1 MEKKKSNRFKKLNV
15 TKIITK
21 LKLLSYFW
29 NQQPFRRLRFSTKL
43 MLRSRFD
50 LEFVIIFAG
59 EEYKFRHKKCK
70 VICFEDETVEKWN
83 NLIGI
88 YFIDFDWDLNEFNVE
103 VFLLDRNRNGYFD
116 AVMRFFSSENWF
128 NKRVWK
134 SIPST
139 LWIPRLIPSLHF
151 SGRHFGVNTL
161 RKIQ

>member
-1 MEKKKSNRFKKLNV
+1 MEEKKSNRFKKLNV

-70 VICFEDETVEKWN
+70 VIGFEDESVVKTGKMEQ
-83 NLIGI
+83 
-88 YFIDFDWDLNEFNVE
+88 FDWN
-103 VFLLDRNRNGYFD
+103 LL
-116 AVMRFFSSENWF
+116 
-128 NKRVWK
+128 
-134 SIPST
+134 
-139 LWIPRLIPSLHF
+139 H
-151 SGRHFGVNTL
+151 
-161 RKIQ
+161 